1 MNLRF
6 ILPISIFAVL
16 AVISSVAMISL
27 LNGKRDTSQL
37 PSPLIGKQAPALV
50 SVIYSDLSQSQ
61 TSEDLTASINKGPYL
76 VNFFASWCAPCQK
89 EAPFLEKL
97 SLQLPIIGIAYKDR
111 AEDLSL
117 FLERF
122 GNPFNQIGFDND
134 GKIAINWGVYGIPE
148 TFLIS
153 AEGVVV
159 ARHAGEISDKTIRT
173 VLMPKLNEMLK

>member
-50 SVIYSDLSQSQ
+50 SVIYSNLSQSQ

-76 VNFFASWCAPCQK
+76 VNFF
-89 EAPFLEKL
+89 
-97 SLQLPIIGIAYKDR
+97 
-111 AEDLSL
+111 L
-117 FLERF
+117 FLLF
-122 GNPFNQIGFDND
+122 QICITPCLLRVSTILYQISGLYPRLCD
-134 GKIAINWGVYGIPE
+134 KIYDR
-148 TFLIS
+148 S
-153 AEGVVV
+153 
-159 ARHAGEISDKTIRT
+159 
-173 VLMPKLNEMLK
+173 